1 MEILTNDMFW
11 ELIIAV
17 LILLFGASGAIAG
30 KKMRDLYK
38 IVKSLT
44 GSIQQVQT
52 EVKAGTANGMDVKSI
67 IRNNIDKNLEPTLKK
82 LVQRFNVE
90 AFK

>member
-1 MEILTNDMFW
+1 MEILANDIFW
-11 ELIIAV
+11 EFTIAV
-17 LILLFGASGAIAG
+17 LVLLFGASGAIAG

-38 IVKSLT
+38 IIKSLT

-82 LVQRFNVE
+82 LVQKFNVE

>member
-1 MEILTNDMFW
+1 MEILANDIFW
-11 ELIIAV
+11 EFAIAV
-17 LILLFGASGAIAG
+17 LVLLFGASGAIAG

-38 IVKSLT
+38 IIKSLT

-52 EVKAGTANGMDVKSI
+52 EVKSGTANGMDVKSI

-82 LVQRFNVE
+82 LVQKFNVE

>member
-1 MEILTNDMFW
+1 MEILANDMFW

>member
-1 MEILTNDMFW
+1 MEILANDMFW

-52 EVKAGTANGMDVKSI
+52 EVKAGTANGMNVKSI
-67 IRNNIDKNLEPTLKK
+67 IRNKSKRCI
-82 LVQRFNVE
+82 QRRRI
-90 AFK
+90 

>member
-1 MEILTNDMFW
+1 MEILASDTFW
-11 ELIIAV
+11 EFAIAV
-17 LILLFGASGAIAG
+17 LVLLFGASGAIAG

-82 LVQRFNVE
+82 LVQKFNVE